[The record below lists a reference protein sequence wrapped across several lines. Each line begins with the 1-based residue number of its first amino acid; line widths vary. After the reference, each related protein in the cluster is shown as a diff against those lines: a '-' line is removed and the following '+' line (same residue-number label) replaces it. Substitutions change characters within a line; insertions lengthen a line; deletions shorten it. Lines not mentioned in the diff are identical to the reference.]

1 MLTEEAL
8 KALIAGGETLSV
20 EFKSD
25 RGPLTDTDLLEA
37 VVCLANTKGGKLIV
51 GVENDGRVTGLHPRR
66 SGSGPHLLAALVTN
80 RTVPPL
86 AVEAEFI
93 DLPEGRVAILDVP
106 AVPQMVSTSDG
117 RTLIRHLDTRGSP
130 QCRPLYPTEIN
141 SWYADRGQRDTTAR
155 LMTNARWEDLD
166 PLEFVRL
173 RRLLNEYRGDASLQE
188 LSDKELARALGFV
201 HKDEAVPTLA
211 GLLVVGREEV
221 LREQVPTH
229 EVAFQVLRGQDVAI
243 NEFYRWPLLR
253 VFERI
258 MEAFSLRNEESELT
272 VDLFRVGV
280 PAYDPRAFREAV
292 NNALTHRDYNRM
304 GAVYVQ
310 THDNAIVIRNPGGL
324 MEGLRLDN
332 LLNTGPVPRNP
343 LLADIFKR
351 LGLVERTGRGIGLI
365 YSGQLRT
372 GRLPPDYSVTTN
384 LIVAVRLPGGE
395 SDLDFVKIILSEEKR
410 LQRSFS
416 LDELLMLS
424 LLRRERELNLAEAGR
439 LIQKGEDE
447 ARRVL
452 EELTEDGLIERLK
465 TSRQREYMLSASMY
479 RQMGKPEAYV
489 RRRGFEPLQM
499 EPMVV
504 QYIAKNGRITRA
516 EVARLC
522 KINLGQA
529 SYLLTKLA
537 HRGILQMIG
546 TAGVG
551 RGIHYVLP
559 KAAMYE
565 ETIDNTSMD
574 SQQMLSL
581 NNTTDIDISTYSQ
594 DVLPKPV
601 KPEETIDNTSMNSQ
615 QRLGSKNTTHM
626 DKPIYFQLELDLE
639 NTIDE

>member
-201 HKDEAVPTLA
+201 QRDEAVPTLA
-211 GLLVVGREEV
+211 GLLVVGREKV

-258 MEAFSLRNEESELT
+258 MEGFSLRNEESELT

-372 GRLPPDYSVTTN
+372 GRLPPDYSETTN

-410 LQRSFS
+410 LKRSLS

-424 LLRRERELNLAEAGR
+424 LLRRERELNLAEAGN

-447 ARRVL
+447 ARCVL
-452 EELTEDGLIERLK
+452 EGLTEDGLIERLK

-479 RQMGKPEAYV
+479 RQMGKPEAYI
-489 RRRGFEPLQM
+489 RRQGFEQLQM
-499 EPMVV
+499 EQMILK
-504 QYIAKNGRITRA
+504 YTDKNGRITRSEA
-516 EVARLC
+516 ARLC
-522 KINLGQA
+522 KINPAQA
-529 SYLLTKLA
+529 KYLLSKLA
-537 HRGILQMIG
+537 RRGILEKMG
-546 TAGVG
+546 TAGRG
-551 RGIHYVLP
+551 RGVHYVLP
-559 KAAMYE
+559 KAAKPK
-565 ETIDNTSMD
+565 ETRDNTSRN
-574 SQQMLSL
+574 SQQMFSL
-581 NNTTDIDISTYSQ
+581 KNTTDIDISIYSQ
-594 DVLPKPV
+594 DVLPKAAMS
-601 KPEETIDNTSMNSQ
+601 EETRDDTSTNSK
-615 QRLGSKNTTHM
+615 QRLGSKNTTDR

-639 NTIDE
+639 NTIDK